1 MKKWEFTLGVDVSK
15 NTLDI
20 SCSELNEHVKI
31 KNGTEGFTVFLKWC
45 KHFKIDLK
53 QSFLVMEFTGGYE
66 YKLIQFCESR
76 GILYTRIPGLAIKNS
91 LGITRGKNDKVDSS
105 RIAQYGE
112 EKHKSLTPSKPLN
125 PALVSLKELLS
136 FRKRLVR
143 ENAGY
148 QATIKERIHMYG
160 GNKKD
165 IIVKKL
171 EQKLKEN
178 IKNIAAIEAE
188 MLNIVAQ
195 DEKISINYSLITSIK
210 GIGKINGLMTIAFT
224 ENFTSFTN
232 PRSYAVYVGVVPFD
246 HSSGIS
252 IKGRKRV
259 SHIANKELKQELN
272 QAARSAMEWD
282 KEMRS
287 YGEEKLKTKCYKIV
301 LNNIKFKLI
310 LRMFAVVKRGE
321 IYVENYRNVA

>member
-112 EKHKSLTPSKPLN
+112 EKHKSLTPSRPLN
-125 PALVSLKELLS
+125 PAIVSLKELLS

-171 EQKLKEN
+171 EQKLKGN

-195 DEKISINYSLITSIK
+195 DEKISINYRLITSIK

-310 LRMFAVVKRGE
+310 LRMFAVVKREE